1 MQTPRRALAA
11 PRDVVVPAGWGFAGR
26 RAPDET
32 ETPREPLASLWLTW
46 QGAEGGG
53 GGGDGGGG
61 TLEDC
66 PHPVVGSSP
75 AGGAEVAGDDWN
87 DEKGRD
93 EAHDHQ
99 KTILRREEEEEEV
112 DKDGRRLFV
121 L

>member
-1 MQTPRRALAA
+1 M
-11 PRDVVVPAGWGFAGR
+11 
-26 RAPDET
+26 
-32 ETPREPLASLWLTW
+32 
-46 QGAEGGG
+46 
-53 GGGDGGGG
+53 
-61 TLEDC
+61 
-66 PHPVVGSSP
+66 GSSP